1 MNFMP
6 KNFIR
11 TETNVAIYYKQQHPD
26 FPFPRDQIRLEG
38 GGGGGFQR

>member
-11 TETNVAIYYKQQHPD
+11 TETNVAINYKQHPD